1 MPNNN
6 TNKTEKSC
14 HESPSSLVVRA
25 PTQILLTFD
34 AILRHFFALLSRRK
48 RSRHIR
54 IVPKPFGLLI
64 FLSNISVRALCSYYA
79 R

>member
-6 TNKTEKSC
+6 TNKTNKSC

-34 AILRHFFALLSRRK
+34 AILRHLKFFAFAIKEKSTNQNRTQA
-48 RSRHIR
+48 I
-54 IVPKPFGLLI
+54 
-64 FLSNISVRALCSYYA
+64 
-79 R
+79 